1 MVVEHK
7 LKSGQGTTSLQ
18 QGSTGSKSELR
29 IDAYPAPSAF
39 ESAFMEQII
48 FISLPRHP
56 THKLLPGEHSCEKFP
71 LHGPHRPNPGPW
83 PDLVKLAA
91 FLRGPERIHF

>member
-39 ESAFMEQII
+39 ESAFMEQIDPGGVRGHI
-48 FISLPRHP
+48 PTSAAYTLAERAKNLPVTLFLP
-56 THKLLPGEHSCEKFP
+56 APSHKATPS
-71 LHGPHRPNPGPW
+71 
-83 PDLVKLAA
+83 
-91 FLRGPERIHF
+91 